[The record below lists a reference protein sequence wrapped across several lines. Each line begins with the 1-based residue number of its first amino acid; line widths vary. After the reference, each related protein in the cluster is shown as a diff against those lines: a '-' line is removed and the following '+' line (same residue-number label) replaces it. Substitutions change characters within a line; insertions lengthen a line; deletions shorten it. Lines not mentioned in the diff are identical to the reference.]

1 MWGDLLHDPPQ
12 ALRPPTSPHP
22 ALSQPREG
30 TPSMRS
36 DGSRS
41 PGGDRRKQSW
51 GGNREAQ
58 LGSLQEQPTG
68 RTGHSSPR
76 GWNVGQGAG
85 TPLSSSST
93 LLGSD
98 GSVLRVEREG
108 TCRQLLPH
116 HQFFRMAS

>member
-1 MWGDLLHDPPQ
+1 MTHPKLSGPQ
-12 ALRPPTSPHP
+12 P
-22 ALSQPREG
+22 APMNQPREG

-36 DGSRS
+36 DGSRA
-41 PGGDRRKQSW
+41 PRGGQEEAEL
-51 GGNREAQ
+51 GREQGAQ

-85 TPLSSSST
+85 TPPPSSST
-93 LLGSD
+93 LLGSNS
-98 GSVLRVEREG
+98 SVLRVEREG

>member
-1 MWGDLLHDPPQ
+1 MTHPKLSG
-12 ALRPPTSPHP
+12 PPTSPYQ

-30 TPSMRS
+30 TPSTRS
-36 DGSRS
+36 VGSRS
-41 PGGDRRKQSW
+41 PRGEGGQKEAEL
-51 GGNREAQ
+51 GREQRAQ

-85 TPLSSSST
+85 TPPSSSST